1 MRATPTM
8 TLVALAIVGLAA
20 LMLWG
25 MRDGPQSSSQGSPLP
40 KIAQAPEFRLTSQ
53 DGAPVRLAD
62 FRGKVVAVT
71 FILTLC
77 SSTCPVLTP
86 MMQSVQERLGRD
98 FGRKVAFVSITVD
111 PERDTPEVLKLY
123 AQAFGA
129 DLAGWS
135 FLTGTPEDI
144 RDVTRRYGVYAAK
157 TETGDVDHTFL
168 TSIVDPNG
176 ILRVQYL
183 GVRFDPEEFRRDLLR
198 LVKER

>member
-25 MRDGPQSSSQGSPLP
+25 MRDGPRSSSQESPLP

-176 ILRVQYL
+176 ILRMQYL